1 MRSKLIDRM
10 CICRLCGCTE
20 GYAWS
25 LMSESYEERVLVPHV
40 KLPMAV
46 AVSIACTST
55 HIFAEILL

>member
-1 MRSKLIDRM
+1 
-10 CICRLCGCTE
+10 
-20 GYAWS
+20 
-25 LMSESYEERVLVPHV
+25 MSESYEERVLVPHV